1 MENLL
6 KSSENNITIEKSLK
20 ETRHFA
26 EKILATTPNFIYVY
40 DLNRKYNI
48 YTNHELM
55 KFLGYTS
62 EKLKIMDSNFL
73 KIILH
78 PEDIEKVAEY
88 HKHMTDAPDGEI
100 FSLEYRIKHSDGSWK
115 WICTRDTV
123 FKRDSTGMVEQ
134 IIGTATD
141 ITDKKISEKN
151 QELSMKVMELLNQPG
166 EKLSVIDHIIGL
178 IKRFTEIDAVG
189 IRMKDGDDFPYYVTD
204 GFNEHFIKSENY
216 LCNRD
221 SFGNIIFNEKGEPII
236 DCLCGKILAGNIDK
250 SLPYYTEKGSFWC
263 NNMSMLTEDNS
274 GKEEIC
280 TRNKCITEGYKSIA
294 LIPLKSGN
302 DTAGLLQLN
311 SKRINCFTLEM
322 IKLFETIA
330 SSTGIALTRWK
341 AQESLKETKDY
352 LDKVI
357 NSVADP
363 IFVKDINH
371 RFVMVNDAEC
381 SLLGYKREEIIGKTD
396 YDFFPKEE
404 SDVFWEKDDV
414 VFNTGEEN
422 VNEEELTNAYGDT
435 RKIVTKKALYKDK
448 KGQKY
453 IVGITRDITDITK
466 TQKEKEKIEKQLQQ
480 AQKMESIG
488 TLAGG
493 IAHDFNNI
501 LGTIIS
507 YSELGL
513 TTVSDERSV
522 RNSFEGII
530 RAGYRARDIIR
541 QILTFSRQT
550 GFEMRP
556 ISLGHIIKEELPL
569 IRSSLPSTIKIKTI
583 INTDGMILADH
594 GQICQILLN
603 LCSNAMDAMAVQG
616 GLLEINLSRIN
627 INSEYTDLK
636 PGDYIVLTV
645 TDTGHGMSRHTLE
658 RIFDPFFTTKDQTK
672 GSGMGL
678 SVVHGIVKNHG
689 GTIKVSSELNKGTS
703 FQILIPEFQ
712 HQVTEKE
719 DSKESVT
726 SEHVHILFIDDEED
740 LLFSQGQ
747 MLKFQGYDVTSTTSS
762 TEAMEIFQK
771 NPYDFDLIITDQTM
785 PDMTGIEIIKN
796 IFHIRPGIPVILCTG
811 YSEQSIK
818 DEAESL
824 GIKCLLIKPVTA
836 KNLIKTIR
844 KILEK

>member
-1 MENLL
+1 MKNLL
-6 KSSENNITIEKSLK
+6 NSSENNRTIENTLK

-40 DLNRKYNI
+40 DLNKKCNI

-55 KFLGYTS
+55 NFFGYTS
-62 EKLKIMDSNFL
+62 EEVKIMSSNFF
-73 KIILH
+73 KTILH
-78 PEDIEKVAEY
+78 PEDIEKVTEY
-88 HKHMTDAPDGEI
+88 FKHMIDAPDGEI
-100 FSLEYRIKHSDGSWK
+100 FSIEYRIKHSDGSWK
-115 WICTRDTV
+115 WIYTRDTV
-123 FKRDSTGMVEQ
+123 FKRNSTGMVEQ

-151 QELSMKVMELLNQPG
+151 QELSLKVMELLNQPG
-166 EKLSVIDHIIGL
+166 EKLSVIGHIIGL
-178 IKRFTEIDAVG
+178 IKKFTEVEAVG
-189 IRMKDGDDFPYYVTD
+189 IRLKDDDEFPYYVTD
-204 GFNEHFIKSENY
+204 GFHEHFIESEKY

-221 SFGNIIFNEKGEPII
+221 SAGNIILNNEGNPVM
-236 DCLCGKILAGNIDK
+236 DCLCGKILTGNINK

-263 NNMSMLTEDNS
+263 NNTSCFTEINS
-274 GKEEIC
+274 EEEEIC
-280 TRNKCITEGYKSIA
+280 TRKKCIKEGYSSIA

-311 SKRINCFTLEM
+311 SKRINCFTVEM
-322 IKLFETIA
+322 IKLFEGIA

-357 NSVADP
+357 NSVSDP

-371 RFVMVNDAEC
+371 RLVMVNDAEC

-396 YDFFPKEE
+396 YDFFPKEQ
-404 SDVFWEKDDV
+404 SDIFWEKDDL

-422 VNEEELTNAYGDT
+422 VNEEKLTNAYGDT
-435 RKIVTKKALYKDK
+435 RTIVTKKALYKDK

-453 IVGITRDITDITK
+453 IVGITRDITDIK
-466 TQKEKEKIEKQLQQ
+466 KAHEEKEKIEKQLQQ

-513 TTVSDERSV
+513 TTVSDEFSV
-522 RNSFEGII
+522 RKSFEGII

-541 QILTFSRQT
+541 QILTFSRQAEIELNP
-550 GFEMRP
+550 F
-556 ISLGHIIKEELPL
+556 SLRDIIKETLPL
-569 IRSSLPSTIKIKTI
+569 IRSSIPSTIKIKTI

-594 GQICQILLN
+594 GQFSQILLN
-603 LCSNAMDAMAVQG
+603 LCSNAMDAMTDHG
-616 GLLEINLSRIN
+616 GLLEISLSRLS

-645 TDTGHGMSRHTLE
+645 TDTGHGMDRDILE

-689 GTIKVSSELNKGTS
+689 GTITVSSEVNKGS
-703 FQILIPEFQ
+703 SLQILIPEFQ
-712 HQVTEKE
+712 KQVTEKE

-762 TEAMEIFQK
+762 MEAMEIFQK

-785 PDMTGIEIIKN
+785 PDMTGIEIVKN

-811 YSEQSIK
+811 YSEQSIE
-818 DEAESL
+818 DEAESI

-844 KILEK
+844 KVLEK